1 MEPNRVINTPGSW
14 LKLLIATA
22 VAFALFHVLGAALHS
37 DRGQFGL
44 VVGFVIVATTVAL
57 DALLFTSH
65 PLVSAQDLGLGVPAW
80 SGILIAVALA
90 ALLVATF
97 PVYSW
102 MASSSL
108 ELYPGWISLLPGLFA
123 QSGIAEETLFRG
135 FVFGHLRRGR
145 RFWRAAAV
153 SAIPFVIVHLFMFV
167 TLEWPIALAGLLL
180 SVAISFPL
188 ARLFEL
194 GGRTIWA
201 SALLHFVVQGAIKI
215 LTVSGTNSAVFPLVW
230 MILCAVFPFA
240 VFLFRRHDPT

>member
-14 LKLLIATA
+14 LKLIIATA
-22 VAFALFHVLGAALHS
+22 VVFALFQFLGTFLHS

-44 VVGFVIVATTVAL
+44 VIGLAIVATTVAL
-57 DALLFTSH
+57 ETLLFTSN
-65 PLVSAQDLGLGVPAW
+65 PLRSAKELGLGLPAW
-80 SGILIAVALA
+80 SGILIGVALA
-90 ALLVATF
+90 VVLIAAF
-97 PVYSW
+97 PLYSW
-102 MASSSL
+102 MTNSSL

-135 FVFGHLRRGR
+135 FVFGHLRSGR

-153 SAIPFVIVHLFMFV
+153 SAIPFVIVHLFMFA

-180 SVAISFPL
+180 SVAISFPM

-201 SALLHFVVQGAIKI
+201 PAILHFAVQGAIKI
-215 LTVSGTNSAVFPLVW
+215 LTVTGAYTMAFPLVW
-230 MILCAVFPFA
+230 MILSAVLPFA
-240 VFLFRRHDPT
+240 VFLVRRPDST